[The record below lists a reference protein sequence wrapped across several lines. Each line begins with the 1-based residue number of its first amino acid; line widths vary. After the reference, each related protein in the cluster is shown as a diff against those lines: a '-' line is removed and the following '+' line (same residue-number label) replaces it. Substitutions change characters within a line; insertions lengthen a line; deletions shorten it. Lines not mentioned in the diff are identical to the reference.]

1 MQTRTTTSRIAKVIT
16 LSLSTLMGALLHVQ
30 AAQTAVYLKAGATGQ
45 ADGTSWADAYTDAA
59 SAIAAAATAG
69 LPIYAAGGVYIISA
83 TITPSASI
91 AIYGGFAGLSDDET
105 PDDRD
110 TDLYQTIFTG
120 DKTLDDKWV
129 HVEPRLGQY
138 GVTST
143 TLTNTVIQ
151 NGRVVLPPAFTAD
164 YDVYYGTISGNNTS
178 QGFSISSGVAVTFDG
193 LWFTGFTSSGSV
205 GSVLTLDSGAGA
217 FVMNDCRLT
226 ACSGGTRAAIF
237 LGNSAAAR
245 ITNSRFFCTTS
256 VEGGA
261 FRSGNANLI
270 VSNCLFTSFYRSGQ
284 NTSGNVF
291 YAQTD
296 NELRDCEFSR
306 CFDITSQAG
315 GAWGGM
321 GNLNGGD
328 GGNPRFINC
337 VITNNLSITSGQYG
351 NPLIPR
357 ATLIKGCLFAN
368 NRYETKP
375 FDGRGYALVGYA
387 YASVSWHML
396 CEGCVFRD
404 NVVTAPAST
413 TTAGAYYLGILGQNV
428 VGNGSGQSFGVVN
441 CVFDSN
447 VASATHAPLTGVA
460 PHLCRGTYVLGTI
473 TGSKPQIGV
482 ANCTF
487 TGSLLDGVYDIAQ
500 WGENYAQDITVVNS
514 TFSVNDAEIA
524 SNWLYADVPGRVK
537 AYSCSVKNLPAVPEN
552 FAVCANLETDDIP
565 LDADYRPL
573 ARTPG
578 IRTTAEVSTN
588 VASAA
593 ASTFAYL
600 PNGAEIWVALL
611 PVVSATITST
621 NSPIG
626 DLFGA
631 TRPYG
636 AFTRGAVQR
645 LNATAETGVTLTLR
659 RSPLA
664 SGTLT
669 GAANAQSV
677 AIGAATTPVTAVPAN
692 ASVEFDGWF
701 RTDDSLYTTSNPLTI
716 ASLTTDL
723 TLIAKF
729 KAATVLLTFNL
740 GVFGTF
746 DANGLSTIT
755 VEAEYLNDFPAIPAY
770 TLNEGWFEVGWQ
782 TPPQVPAADT
792 SYALRCVSKDV
803 RIIHVIPEEEAEEG
817 VERDG
822 TSWAR
827 AYTNIIEAIADAG
840 IYRGEVWLKTGVYK
854 IRSTVSL
861 MSNVAIRGGFA
872 GNETDA
878 AAADPAP
885 HPVILTGDLNGDD
898 YWLVNGSS
906 PAVADRTPIFEGVT
920 YNPPNPDGTD
930 NYWFSGGNASENTS
944 MGLVY
949 PDSSVTNSRVSGITL
964 ALFANACFATSPGGA
979 DVYFEKC
986 RFLGGNASRTGND
999 AASQIYDT
1007 GAVNINGTTVEF
1019 DDCIF
1024 EGSYWALRVA
1034 GSSPIT
1040 NFFRRCQFNSNAGA
1054 AKACAVRLM
1063 GSASAIMEEC
1073 RFYRNCSVSEMH
1085 ESAACL
1091 VLASGDSRFTDCIF
1105 EDNRCRGDAHGMIT
1119 AYGGSATFERCSFT
1133 GNTMNQHDSYSR
1145 GALVFC
1151 GYADKGTFLVRDCY
1165 FGGNQIVATS
1175 PSFAMGGILSTSGKT
1190 QWTFLNCTIEDNEF
1204 TVATTSGLFQSFESA
1219 LALVN
1224 CAVRETAFSCATGTL
1239 ADVRWTATA
1248 GTLSILN
1255 SAFANTAEDYVPLLI
1270 NTNHSPCLA
1279 NSVMAGYTPPAAT
1292 GSNGFIYDVVAAQ
1305 PLFVEALQRDAAG
1318 LPARRLASSSPGP
1331 YGRKVWLK
1339 GGDIYFHDDIANA
1352 AKPWRKVIDKGFFAA
1367 SVEGLDITSPC
1378 IPDAFGTPRSK
1389 SRVALGPLNV
1399 SWGMM
1404 MLVR

>member
-1 MQTRTTTSRIAKVIT
+1 MQTRTTTSRITKVIT

-226 ACSGGTRAAIF
+226 ACRGGTRAAIF

-428 VGNGSGQSFGVVN
+428 VGNGSGQSFDVVN

-636 AFTRGAVQR
+636 AFTRGATQPPR
-645 LNATAETGVTLTLR
+645 RASRSLSGARHSLR
-659 RSPLA
+659 VRSRARRTRSP
-664 SGTLT
+664 
-669 GAANAQSV
+669 
-677 AIGAATTPVTAVPAN
+677 
-692 ASVEFDGWF
+692 
-701 RTDDSLYTTSNPLTI
+701 
-716 ASLTTDL
+716 
-723 TLIAKF
+723 
-729 KAATVLLTFNL
+729 
-740 GVFGTF
+740 
-746 DANGLSTIT
+746 
-755 VEAEYLNDFPAIPAY
+755 
-770 TLNEGWFEVGWQ
+770 
-782 TPPQVPAADT
+782 
-792 SYALRCVSKDV
+792 
-803 RIIHVIPEEEAEEG
+803 
-817 VERDG
+817 
-822 TSWAR
+822 
-827 AYTNIIEAIADAG
+827 
-840 IYRGEVWLKTGVYK
+840 
-854 IRSTVSL
+854 
-861 MSNVAIRGGFA
+861 
-872 GNETDA
+872 
-878 AAADPAP
+878 
-885 HPVILTGDLNGDD
+885 
-898 YWLVNGSS
+898 
-906 PAVADRTPIFEGVT
+906 
-920 YNPPNPDGTD
+920 
-930 NYWFSGGNASENTS
+930 
-944 MGLVY
+944 
-949 PDSSVTNSRVSGITL
+949 
-964 ALFANACFATSPGGA
+964 
-979 DVYFEKC
+979 
-986 RFLGGNASRTGND
+986 
-999 AASQIYDT
+999 
-1007 GAVNINGTTVEF
+1007 
-1019 DDCIF
+1019 
-1024 EGSYWALRVA
+1024 
-1034 GSSPIT
+1034 
-1040 NFFRRCQFNSNAGA
+1040 
-1054 AKACAVRLM
+1054 
-1063 GSASAIMEEC
+1063 
-1073 RFYRNCSVSEMH
+1073 
-1085 ESAACL
+1085 
-1091 VLASGDSRFTDCIF
+1091 
-1105 EDNRCRGDAHGMIT
+1105 
-1119 AYGGSATFERCSFT
+1119 
-1133 GNTMNQHDSYSR
+1133 
-1145 GALVFC
+1145 
-1151 GYADKGTFLVRDCY
+1151 
-1165 FGGNQIVATS
+1165 S
-1175 PSFAMGGILSTSGKT
+1175 PS
-1190 QWTFLNCTIEDNEF
+1190 
-1204 TVATTSGLFQSFESA
+1204 
-1219 LALVN
+1219 
-1224 CAVRETAFSCATGTL
+1224 VRQPHRSRRYRQTRAWNL
-1239 ADVRWTATA
+1239 
-1248 GTLSILN
+1248 
-1255 SAFANTAEDYVPLLI
+1255 
-1270 NTNHSPCLA
+1270 
-1279 NSVMAGYTPPAAT
+1279 MA

-1378 IPDAFGTPRSK
+1378 IPDAFGIPRSR
-1389 SRVALGPLNV
+1389 SRVAPGPLNV